1 MEVRPEKRTKIVQG
15 MRNEKDEE
23 NQGVLKEVLLDLD
36 AVKTNTEEEEMI
48 EEDAEDDIAV
58 ILAQVAIAEY

>member
-1 MEVRPEKRTKIVQG
+1 

-36 AVKTNTEEEEMI
+36 AVNTNTEEEEMI